1 MYLGYI
7 NVYKSANTN
16 YMQND
21 SSFKKKSKP
30 DVVGYNTNTTTR
42 TTALSN
48 FKPPKYRHDHDRHR
62 CK

>member
-1 MYLGYI
+1 MYIKVQILI
-7 NVYKSANTN
+7 TCKMTVAL
-16 YMQND
+16 
-21 SSFKKKSKP
+21 KKKSKP

>member
-1 MYLGYI
+1 
-7 NVYKSANTN
+7 
-16 YMQND
+16 MQND